1 MKKQSNGGT
10 VPAQDT
16 RNTKSGGVSPE
27 ALKSMGR
34 NAARAALQKG
44 SKK

>member
-1 MKKQSNGGT
+1 MKKQGNGGT
-10 VPAQDT
+10 VPAQKSS
-16 RNTKSGGVSPE
+16 NSKSGGLSQE
-27 ALKSMGR
+27 AMKSMGR